1 MGVVLFFLP
10 RQNNNKSSLTMK
22 VMGLIALTVAMCLLS
37 TTIAQPVFLLDP
49 ITAASFT
56 TAAGLGL
63 TAASGATLTI
73 PTSTLLLG
81 KLAAVKKL
89 ALLKIL
95 ADQQQ

>member
-1 MGVVLFFLP
+1 MGVVLHFYQY
-10 RQNNNKSSLTMK
+10 RNDNNSSLTMK

-49 ITAASFT
+49 ITAASFS
-56 TAAGLGL
+56 TAAGLTL
-63 TAASGATLTI
+63 TGASAATLTV
-73 PTSTLLLG
+73 PTSTLILA
-81 KLAAVKKL
+81 KLAAAKKL